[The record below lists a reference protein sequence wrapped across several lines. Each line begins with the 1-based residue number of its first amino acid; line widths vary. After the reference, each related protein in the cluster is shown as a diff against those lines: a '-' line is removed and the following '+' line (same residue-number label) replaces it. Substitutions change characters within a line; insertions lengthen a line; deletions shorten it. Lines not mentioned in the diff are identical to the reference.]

1 MHLAKTLIQPGV
13 SVDDRSHQITE
24 LKSPL
29 NNDQN
34 VPSPII
40 QLEEGRMLRKEDFMV
55 IQVLA
60 QGGLYLCDIAK
71 QVGVH
76 QRTVRRA
83 LARGG
88 APATRPSRRGSRLD
102 PYQADIDRLLA
113 EGVWNAV
120 VIFRELQAKGYRGR
134 LSILRDYIRPK
145 RAGRVRRATVRF
157 ETAPGRQLQSDWAE
171 HRTVIA
177 GVETTVH
184 FIVNTL
190 GFSRRFHFWCT
201 ESEDA
206 EHTYDGLIRSFEWF
220 GGVPEEVLVDNQK
233 VAVLLHP
240 RGGPARFHPRFVD
253 LAGHYGFVPR
263 ACRPARAQTK
273 GKDERMVG
281 YVKHHFFVRYRTF
294 DSGAHLNQLA
304 EQGLREEADRRCHGT
319 VQEIVAERFAREASI
334 RRPLPAVRY
343 DTAYQEL
350 RQVSWDAYIDV
361 RGRRYSV
368 PAQLA
373 GRSVQIRLTLE
384 SELAVYDGEQLVAS
398 HRVVSGEPG
407 WVTVPGHH
415 AALWAQTLAVEQR
428 PLAAYEEVAP

>member
-1 MHLAKTLIQPGV
+1 
-13 SVDDRSHQITE
+13 
-24 LKSPL
+24 
-29 NNDQN
+29 
-34 VPSPII
+34 
-40 QLEEGRMLRKEDFMV
+40 MLRKEDFMV
-55 IQVLA
+55 IQALA
-60 QGGLYLCDIAK
+60 QRGLSMCDIAK

-76 QRTVRRA
+76 PRTVRRT

-88 APATRPSRRGSRLD
+88 APASRSSRRGSQLD
-102 PYQADIDRLLA
+102 AYRADIDRFLA
-113 EGVWNAV
+113 DGVWNAV
-120 VIFRELQAKGYRGR
+120 VIFRELQTKGYTGQ

-145 RAGRVRRATVRF
+145 RAMRASRVTVRF

-171 HRTVIA
+171 QRTLIA

-201 ESEDA
+201 DREDA
-206 EHTYDGLIRSFEWF
+206 EHTYEGLIRSFEWF

-233 VAVLLHP
+233 AAVLLHP

-281 YVKHHFFVRYRTF
+281 YVKHHFFVRYRAF
-294 DSGAHLNQLA
+294 DSWAHLNQLA
-304 EQGLREEADRRCHGT
+304 EQWLREEADQRCHGT
-319 VQEIVAERFAREASI
+319 VQEIVIERFAREAPTLRS
-334 RRPLPAVRY
+334 LSAVRY

-384 SELAVYDGEQLVAS
+384 GELVVYDGERRVAT

-407 WVTVPGHH
+407 WVTISAHH

-428 PLAAYEEVAP
+428 PLAVYEEVTP